1 MKFMPS
7 EIDIETDLKAFG
19 QLVRERREARGW
31 AQENLANAAFSN
43 LDRKGYV
50 SRIENGQ
57 QRVKTS
63 TVRSVANVLDIDPV
77 EIPSSLRWPEA
88 HTSLSSQREIMQSMY
103 DQVAALVGQDVNNA
117 REIGFRDGALIELAR
132 RYVGG
137 DPKDFES
144 AISALSGALE
154 ATRQAI
160 KHDELADADA
170 SAYQSLLAKLADIEL
185 SIAEASTL
193 DLNRVSRSVAKYA
206 AAGTVAIV
214 GLIFLI
220 ALLGLFQAPLR
231 QTTIAAEG
239 EIWSPGDCYRPQG
252 CPGVRIAKR
261 IYDWSDEDCPL
272 PKVFFGRC
280 QGPIAQLLTG
290 RRYISFVEQDTISG
304 LKLAGPFRI
313 ETRDPFS
320 IYEQLAETYPD
331 CFAII
336 ETEAGLVLRAENTDD
351 VCENI
356 KEG

>member
-1 MKFMPS
+1 MPN
-7 EIDIETDLKAFG
+7 EIDIESDLKAFG
-19 QLVRERREARGW
+19 KLVRERREARGW

-50 SRIENGQ
+50 SKIERGQ

-63 TVRSVANVLDIDPV
+63 TVRSIANALDIDPV

-88 HTSLSSQREIMQSMY
+88 NADLARPNETIQSVY

-117 REIGFRDGALIELAR
+117 REIGFRDGTLIELAR

-144 AISALSGALE
+144 AVSSLSGALE

-160 KHDELADADA
+160 KHDELAEADA

-193 DLNRVSRSVAKYA
+193 DVNRVLTRLAKYA
-206 AAGTVAIV
+206 AVAVVAIV
-214 GLIFLI
+214 GFIFLI
-220 ALLGLFQAPLR
+220 AALGLFQAPLR
-231 QTTIAAEG
+231 QTTIATEG
-239 EIWSPGDCYRPQG
+239 EIWSPGDCYRPEG

-290 RRYISFVEQDTISG
+290 RRYISFVEQDTISD

-331 CFAII
+331 CFAIV
-336 ETEAGLVLRAENTDD
+336 ETEAGLVLRVEHAND
-351 VCENI
+351 VCKNA

>member
-1 MKFMPS
+1 MPN
-7 EIDIETDLKAFG
+7 EIDMESDLKAFG
-19 QLVRERREARGW
+19 KLVRERREARGW
-31 AQENLANAAFSN
+31 AQENLAKAAFSN

-50 SRIENGQ
+50 SKIERGQ

-63 TVRSVANVLDIDPV
+63 TVRSIANALDIDPA

-88 HTSLSSQREIMQSMY
+88 NADLARPNETIQSVY

-117 REIGFRDGALIELAR
+117 REIGFRDGTLIELAR

-144 AISALSGALE
+144 AVSSLSGALE

-160 KHDELADADA
+160 KHDELAEADA

-185 SIAEASTL
+185 SIADASTL
-193 DLNRVSRSVAKYA
+193 DVNRVLTMLAKYA
-206 AAGTVAIV
+206 AVAVVAIV
-214 GLIFLI
+214 GFIFLI
-220 ALLGLFQAPLR
+220 AALGLFQAPLR
-231 QTTIAAEG
+231 QTTIATEG
-239 EIWSPGDCYRPQG
+239 EIWSPGDCYRPEG

-280 QGPIAQLLTG
+280 QGSIALLLTG

-331 CFAII
+331 CFAIV
-336 ETEAGLVLRAENTDD
+336 ETEEGLVLRVEHAND
-351 VCENI
+351 VCKNA
-356 KEG
+356 KGG